1 MSNDVFRKTDL
12 PSDDEYETLLEA
24 KARSDE
30 KRIEEAKRETED
42 IKDRRRED
50 WASTTKWGITVVI
63 AITVALIGALTYQVH
78 SFNGELR
85 EVRDRLTVIETE
97 RRIEQTTG

>member
-1 MSNDVFRKTDL
+1 M
-12 PSDDEYETLLEA
+12 
-24 KARSDE
+24 
-30 KRIEEAKRETED
+30 
-42 IKDRRRED
+42 
-50 WASTTKWGITVVI
+50 I